1 MSMQIV
7 RGMTSNNYKKR
18 KVNKKS
24 GYAKVVRDHEA
35 FLKKMGVSDKP
46 SNYRADMPDL
56 SVRKSVDTSDVI
68 CNNGIKKTNQ
78 TYTGNEIAAA
88 ISLPGNEIAGIVT
101 THKSNLMPVR
111 KDNKQGIIDAAN
123 MRR

>member
-24 GYAKVVRDHEA
+24 GYAKTVRDHEA

-68 CNNGIKKTNQ
+68 CDNGIKKTNQ
-78 TYTGNEIAAA
+78 TYT
-88 ISLPGNEIAGIVT
+88 GNEIAGIVT

-111 KDNKQGIIDAAN
+111 KDNKQSIIDAAN